1 LSSKVTFLSQEPRKI
16 TASELAQN
24 NGQDGKPAYVAFKGK
39 VYDVSQ
45 SPFWL
50 YGDHMAAHQ
59 AGKDLTNEIELAPH
73 REEVFQRAKEVGVL
87 V

>member
-1 LSSKVTFLSQEPRKI
+1 MAEPRKF
-16 TASELAQN
+16 TSNELAQN
-24 NGQDGKPAYVAFKGK
+24 DGKDGKPAYIAYKGT

-45 SPFWL
+45 SAFWL

-59 AGKDLTNEIELAPH
+59 GGKDLTNEMELAPH
-73 REEVFQRAKEVGVL
+73 REEMLQKVKQVGVL

>member
-1 LSSKVTFLSQEPRKI
+1 VNVLSQEPRKI
-16 TASELAQN
+16 TKDELAQN

-45 SPFWL
+45 SAFWL
-50 YGDHMAAHQ
+50 YGDHMGAHQ
-59 AGKDLTNEIELAPH
+59 AGKDLTDEIELAPH
-73 REEVFQRAKEVGVL
+73 REETLQNVKEVGVL

>member
-1 LSSKVTFLSQEPRKI
+1 LSQEPRKI
-16 TASELAQN
+16 TMAELAQN
-24 NGQDGKPAYVAFKGK
+24 NGQDGKPAYIAFKEK

-45 SPFWL
+45 SAFWL

-59 AGKDLTNEIELAPH
+59 AGKDLTDEINLAPH
-73 REEVFQRAKEVGVL
+73 REEVLQRMKEVGVL